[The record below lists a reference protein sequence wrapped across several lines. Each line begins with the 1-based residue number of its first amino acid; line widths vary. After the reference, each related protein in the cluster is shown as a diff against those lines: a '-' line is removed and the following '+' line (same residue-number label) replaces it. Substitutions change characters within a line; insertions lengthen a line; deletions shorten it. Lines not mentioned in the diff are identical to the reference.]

1 MTSKDGCKYKDGG
14 GSHIP
19 GSAGD
24 RHQKP
29 KGGWTASCSLLKR
42 GKQQA
47 CLSWS
52 GGGSRQRTSA
62 EDGKE
67 AAGQVYL
74 FLHNIT
80 QNTGATLHD
89 LETHS

>member
-1 MTSKDGCKYKDGG
+1 MGVSQEGRQP
-14 GSHIP
+14 HPP

-24 RHQKP
+24 GHPKP
-29 KGGWTASCSLLKR
+29 KGGWTVSRSFLR
-42 GKQQA
+42 WGQQQA

-52 GGGSRQRTSA
+52 GGGSQQSASA
-62 EDGKE
+62 EDGQE
-67 AAGQVYL
+67 AASQVYL